1 MRPSG
6 AIMNLFKINEDLQAA
21 IELAEQEEELSREDG
36 QWLFKI
42 IEGLNIDRDAK
53 LENIGRFYKNESALA
68 DMIDAEI
75 KALQARNKTHQNKA
89 KWLKEWAKAN
99 MQPGEKLEF
108 SACSYAWRSSESV
121 EVLNLEKLPDQFKKV
136 EVSAMKK
143 EIGAAI
149 KAGVKFESD
158 VVRVNKN
165 NNLQIK

>member
-1 MRPSG
+1 
-6 AIMNLFKINEDLQAA
+6 MNLFKINEDLQAA

-53 LENIGRFYKNESALA
+53 LENIGRLYKNESALA
-68 DMIDAEI
+68 DMIDVEI
-75 KALQARNKTHQNKA
+75 KALQTRKKTHQNKA
-89 KWLKEWAKAN
+89 EWLKEWARAN
-99 MQPGEKLEF
+99 MQPGEKREF
-108 SACSYAWRSSESV
+108 SACSYAWRASESV

-158 VVRVNKN
+158 VVRVNKK

>member
-1 MRPSG
+1 
-6 AIMNLFKINEDLQAA
+6 MNLFKINEDLQAA

-53 LENIGRFYKNESALA
+53 LENIGRLYKNESALA
-68 DMIDAEI
+68 DMIDVEI
-75 KALQARNKTHQNKA
+75 KALQTRKKTHQNKA
-89 KWLKEWAKAN
+89 EWLKEWARAN
-99 MQPGEKLEF
+99 MQPGEKREF
-108 SACSYAWRSSESV
+108 SACSYAWRASESV

>member
-1 MRPSG
+1 
-6 AIMNLFKINEDLQAA
+6 MNLFKINEELQAA

-36 QWLFKI
+36 QWLYKI

-53 LENIGRFYKNESALA
+53 LENIGRLYKNESALA
-68 DMIDAEI
+68 DMIDVEI
-75 KALQARNKTHQNKA
+75 KALQTRKKTHQNKA
-89 KWLKEWAKAN
+89 EWLKEWARAN
-99 MQPGEKLEF
+99 MQPGEKREF
-108 SACSYAWRSSESV
+108 SACSYAWRASESV

>member
-1 MRPSG
+1 
-6 AIMNLFKINEDLQAA
+6 MNLFKINEDLQAA

-53 LENIGRFYKNESALA
+53 LENIGRLYKNESALA

-75 KALQARNKTHQNKA
+75 KALQARKKTHQNKA
-89 KWLKEWAKAN
+89 EWLKEWAKAN
-99 MQPGEKLEF
+99 MQPGEKREF
-108 SACSYAWRSSESV
+108 SACSYAWRWSESV

>member
-1 MRPSG
+1 
-6 AIMNLFKINEDLQAA
+6 MNLFKINEELQAA

-53 LENIGRFYKNESALA
+53 LENIGRLYKNESALA
-68 DMIDAEI
+68 DMIDVEI
-75 KALQARNKTHQNKA
+75 KALQTRKKTHQNKA
-89 KWLKEWAKAN
+89 EWLKEWARAN
-99 MQPGEKLEF
+99 MQPGEKREF
-108 SACSYAWRSSESV
+108 SACSYAWRASESV